1 MDKLVLP
8 TTSAVDCGR
17 EWFELWH
24 ISVGNLGGKYRERR
38 QSGHSFPLWKYE
50 NMNSCEA
57 LKYLTNLM
65 FPSW

>member
-24 ISVGNLGGKYRERR
+24 ISVGNLGGKYRENDRV
-38 QSGHSFPLWKYE
+38 GNHFPCG
-50 NMNSCEA
+50 NM
-57 LKYLTNLM
+57 KI
-65 FPSW
+65 